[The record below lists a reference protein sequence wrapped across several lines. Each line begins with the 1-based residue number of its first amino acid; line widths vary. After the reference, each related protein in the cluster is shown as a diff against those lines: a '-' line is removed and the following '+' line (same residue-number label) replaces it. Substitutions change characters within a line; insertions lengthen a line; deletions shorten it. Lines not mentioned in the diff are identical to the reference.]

1 MVHIK
6 KKKILKEK
14 ANPDS
19 HLILFFSFY
28 PITFFFFFSFPVF
41 FPSGKVSC
49 IRVEIFIY
57 FVYYCIISTKQCL
70 AHRRTSVERISELVI
85 INCQLTC
92 CLDLA
97 GSFLAVRCG
106 VSKCLTS
113 HFNSN
118 LEKGPDLQFSF
129 YLKQLMVLV

>member
-1 MVHIK
+1 MPGTQK
-6 KKKILKEK
+6 DLK
-14 ANPDS
+14 D
-19 HLILFFSFY
+19 
-28 PITFFFFFSFPVF
+28 
-41 FPSGKVSC
+41 
-49 IRVEIFIY
+49 
-57 FVYYCIISTKQCL
+57 
-70 AHRRTSVERISELVI
+70 VERISELVI

-113 HFNSN
+113 HFNTN
-118 LEKGPDLQFSF
+118 LEKGPDLQLFSF